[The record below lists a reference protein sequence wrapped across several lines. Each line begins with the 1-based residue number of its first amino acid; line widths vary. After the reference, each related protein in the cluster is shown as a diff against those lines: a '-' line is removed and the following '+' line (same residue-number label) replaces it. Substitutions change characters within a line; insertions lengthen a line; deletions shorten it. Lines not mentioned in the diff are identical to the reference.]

1 MAASLLVAYKWIFKV
16 MNTESHNS
24 SFCTKCLPGHRS
36 ALEAGLRL
44 ALRLLTLRCDDLT
57 KCFPKGSRY
66 PGKGQE
72 RAGTHPLG
80 SCGSEIWFLITSLC
94 TRGKSLLFARLYNWR
109 WGAVLCLN
117 SPWAI
122 QFYLTLSLF
131 LPPSPFSWTFEA
143 FCNKFSFSP
152 PWIHSVLLEI
162 TELSPSFR
170 MPRW

>member
-1 MAASLLVAYKWIFKV
+1 MPRHPEALTYTNCSFGGKKQASTGLP
-16 MNTESHNS
+16 
-24 SFCTKCLPGHRS
+24 KCLPGHRS
-36 ALEAGLRL
+36 TLEAGLRL

-72 RAGTHPLG
+72 RAGTHSLG
-80 SCGSEIWFLITSLC
+80 SCRSEIWFLITSLC

-122 QFYLTLSLF
+122 QFYLTLPLF
-131 LPPSPFSWTFEA
+131 LTHPPHFHGLLRLSVTSLA
-143 FCNKFSFSP
+143 FPSLNSIC
-152 PWIHSVLLEI
+152 LLEI
-162 TELSPSFR
+162 TELNPSFR

>member
-1 MAASLLVAYKWIFKV
+1 MPRHPEALTYTNCSFGGKKQASTGLP
-16 MNTESHNS
+16 
-24 SFCTKCLPGHRS
+24 KCLPGHRS
-36 ALEAGLRL
+36 TLEAGLRL

-72 RAGTHPLG
+72 RAGTHSLG
-80 SCGSEIWFLITSLC
+80 SCRSEIWFLITSLC

-122 QFYLTLSLF
+122 QFYLTLPLF
-131 LPPSPFSWTFEA
+131 LTPPPHFHGLLRLSVTSLA
-143 FCNKFSFSP
+143 FPSLNSIC
-152 PWIHSVLLEI
+152 LLEI
-162 TELSPSFR
+162 TELNPSFR